1 MLYRRYALRKILCL
15 KYICKK
21 IKLNRSSNYN
31 NSNDNDI
38 CYSPNGKTVPKILST
53 VRSLRPR
60 AEIKTDKC

>member
-1 MLYRRYALRKILCL
+1 MIIITTTVIIMIFIIL
-15 KYICKK
+15 IVF
-21 IKLNRSSNYN
+21 N
-31 NSNDNDI
+31 NI